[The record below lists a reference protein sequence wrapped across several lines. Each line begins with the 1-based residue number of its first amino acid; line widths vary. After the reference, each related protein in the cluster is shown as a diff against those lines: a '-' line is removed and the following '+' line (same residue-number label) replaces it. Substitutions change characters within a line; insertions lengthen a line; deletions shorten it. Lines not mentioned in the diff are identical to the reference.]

1 MIAKTFFGFEEILAN
16 ELKMLGAQ
24 DVEPGVRMVSFKG
37 DKGFMYK
44 ANLSLRTALKI
55 LKPIYFFKARDEQS
69 LYKGISGVN
78 WSKFINANQ
87 TFVIDATVHSEYF
100 NHSEFV
106 SQKCKDAIVDQFRER
121 TGQRPSIEK
130 IHPDLRIN
138 IHIDKDQVSVALDTS
153 GNSLHQR
160 GYRTATNIAPINEVL
175 AAGILLLSGWDG
187 QGDFLDPMCGSGTF
201 LAEAA
206 MIACNIPANINR
218 KEFAFEKWNDW
229 DNDLFDS
236 IMDSLMKKIREFHY
250 TIKGYDKAPSAVQKA
265 KDNIK
270 NANLEEYITIEERNF
285 FDTEKTSEGKLHMV
299 FNPPYDERLDIHM
312 EEFYKNI
319 GDTLKKNY
327 PGTNAWFITGNLE
340 ALKFVGLKPSRKIKL
355 FNASI
360 EARLVKLEDRMHHK
374 PNELS
379 GGQRQRVAIAR
390 ALVTKPSIILA
401 DEPTG
406 NLDSKT
412 GVEIMGLF
420 NELHAQG
427 NTIILV
433 THEEDIARHAHRII
447 RLRDGL
453 IESDTI
459 VEDRVLPGAHA

>member
-1 MIAKTFFGFEEILAN
+1 MENNFKMIAKTFYGFEEILAN

-24 DVEPGVRMVSFKG
+24 EVEQGVRMVRFKG

-44 ANLSLRTALKI
+44 ANLALRTALKI
-55 LKPIYFFKARDEQS
+55 IKPIYFFKARNEQD
-69 LYKGISGVN
+69 LYKGIAGVN
-78 WSKFINANQ
+78 WSKLMQANQ
-87 TFVIDATVHSEYF
+87 TFVIDTTVHSEYF

-138 IHIDKDQVSVALDTS
+138 IHIDKDQVSVALDSS

-187 QGDFLDPMCGSGTF
+187 QTDFLDPMCGSGTF

-206 MIACNIPANINR
+206 MIACNIPANLNR
-218 KEFAFEKWNDW
+218 KEFAFEKWSDW
-229 DNDLFDS
+229 DNDLFDQ
-236 IMDSLMKKIREFHY
+236 IVDSLMKKVREFNY

-270 NANLEEYITIEERNF
+270 NANLEDYITIEERNF
-285 FDTEKTSEGKLHMV
+285 FETEKNSEEKLLVV

-312 EEFYKNI
+312 ERFYKDI

-327 PGTNAWFITGNLE
+327 PNTNAWFITGNLE

-360 EARLVKLEDRMHHK
+360 EARLVKYEMYAGSKRTKFNSLER
-374 PNELS
+374 
-379 GGQRQRVAIAR
+379 
-390 ALVTKPSIILA
+390 
-401 DEPTG
+401 
-406 NLDSKT
+406 LDGSSQ
-412 GVEIMGLF
+412 I
-420 NELHAQG
+420 
-427 NTIILV
+427 
-433 THEEDIARHAHRII
+433 
-447 RLRDGL
+447 
-453 IESDTI
+453 
-459 VEDRVLPGAHA
+459 